1 MTLSDKTLHNLAA
14 TLTPEV
20 VDEIFKSE
28 EWVDFMIQTIPGV
41 IVDKLGPI
49 DDEILGELS
58 FMIFDR
64 INIVPAK

>member
-1 MTLSDKTLHNLAA
+1 MALSNKTLHNLGAA
-14 TLTPEV
+14 LTPEV

-28 EWVDFMIQTIPGV
+28 EWVDFMLQTIPGV

-58 FMIFDR
+58 FIIFDR
-64 INIVPAK
+64 INIIPAK